1 MIRLCPIG
9 QNEEIFPDVIKVSK
23 SINFELVKRE
33 ITLGGPD
40 LIRQSLKRRVSCV
53 VCVEVRNK
61 KQQQMLSCWP

>member
-53 VCVEVRNK
+53 EVRNK